1 MVTHPNICRFNIN
14 INKLCVPLA
23 VVSLND
29 TEELSSG
36 EEDDDEDEEEEEEE
50 DSGSEVEIIEEVKGN
65 GTQQHLYLQ
74 DLQPEDQFLQEQ
86 AAAVLSLVTDPQLKV
101 RRSSHCCPLPTKLLQ
116 LLHTRIHSSSFLF
129 HFIFPPRYV
138 MFACLSFYLFYLFF

>member
-1 MVTHPNICRFNIN
+1 M
-14 INKLCVPLA
+14 LA

-29 TEELSSG
+29 TEELSS
-36 EEDDDEDEEEEEEE
+36 EEDSEEEEE

-65 GTQQHLYLQ
+65 GMQQQLYLQ

-101 RRSSHCCPLPTKLLQ
+101 SSHPTESETHLQ
-116 LLHTRIHSSSFLF
+116 LKLTVSVNSFSIVYSSF
-129 HFIFPPRYV
+129 FI
-138 MFACLSFYLFYLFF
+138 